1 MAELK
6 KAFQAQARLYH
17 PDTMHGKAPAAVS
30 AAEARFHRV
39 HEAWTVL
46 QDPSLRAQYDRDN
59 EVATARATVQHT
71 EACPDD
77 AVVEPCPEAP
87 GEFTLT
93 LDCRCGNPL
102 TWHTAD
108 LAAGQTL
115 QRCEHCSQATV
126 MPWDDDDDG
135 EDADGEA

>member
-1 MAELK
+1 MSTSDESHYEVLGVGPAASVAELK

-59 EVATARATVQHT
+59 EGASTHFSSSSRITPLAIRVLTTTHLFLLLNVTV
-71 EACPDD
+71 
-77 AVVEPCPEAP
+77 
-87 GEFTLT
+87 
-93 LDCRCGNPL
+93 
-102 TWHTAD
+102 
-108 LAAGQTL
+108 
-115 QRCEHCSQATV
+115 
-126 MPWDDDDDG
+126 
-135 EDADGEA
+135 